1 MRFFAKLFL
10 LLPLLVLA
18 ACGGGS
24 EGEDGSVVPPPPPP
38 VVKSSITAM
47 DFRQSVTIADDIV
60 QPVTFNLSN
69 YISSRNRLD
78 ANTDL
83 MAASKLSLDKIE
95 VLGNLAGCEITKLD
109 QLALSF
115 SVTPYHSLSC
125 DYRYTVSDGA
135 EQTSALASILFTNN
149 SAKLIAE
156 QQGLTLPAGGVLPE
170 ISKPLTQGE
179 ALSFNIQDELATEF
193 LTMTNPRFETSTVVV
208 GSGTAN
214 VSEDGDFNYQGI
226 EIGLTSVTYSVVDD
240 NKLVFTG
247 VINIDVSGNRNTA
260 PVTKDETYGR
270 LVAVEDSLTLD
281 ILNFPG
287 VGSLVNDR
295 EGDKVQLVGVQ
306 VYNANVSL
314 VNPADVNNTQFT
326 FSASEKGLY
335 EVKYTVYDHEVDG
348 VSSGFISIETGFVRE
363 GILEFSFNGFIKLFG
378 DGALGAVGRNTL
390 IKPFKETLLPYME
403 NHGYYATALKNI
415 GFGNYRIDMSS
426 ESGGED
432 KIVLFTALNALQ
444 PIETLIELPATSKVY
459 YGLTYAD
466 RIMGYGGIV
475 YEVTQYGDAIAHNQ
489 IYGTSNTCYG
499 DFVEKFNGLNLSG
512 VEKIESFGPFSA
524 VVYLSNGTAK
534 YYSIDCGS
542 TGKFISS
549 DWTRYIDKVSQC
561 WDAPDNGKTHGSFYC
576 LNKDQ
581 TQQAFVRVVGPH
593 EIDEKGNIFL
603 KFANFFK
610 NTGKKI
616 VKSTQVTKG
625 IAALTQN
632 GDLYV
637 LFDGKDSNGES
648 YKVKKVATRV
658 NDYQQ
663 AANYVTYMHMVE
675 DDDRAKVSD
684 ENVTSSKP
692 KDSYYLEFNGYA
704 QYHQEA
710 LPNGQ
715 KVDMTI
721 KFNKLSRSDRKK
733 VKFYENTANAVA
745 LIINDRLKIL
755 TNKGLKEYGGRD
767 HHYNIVGDSANSYG
781 VRTETAGQGL
791 STFFA
796 RGNKNGAEEDWQLFS
811 PLEELHSSL
820 TCEKPKQGDV
830 TYPYILTGCTY
841 IDFKM
846 NGAVI
851 PLTGS
856 GVSVYPQVRFAN
868 EDATGKVYPDLVDL
882 DNDGLS
888 TAYEVEACLAERTEY
903 HSGDIEY
910 CSQPIL
916 SDSDGDDVLDSF
928 EYRYQAT
935 GKGNYQS
942 RFSHI
947 VGDYKNNQFGPYDG
961 NKDIDSNDQLDKYS
975 N

>member
-1 MRFFAKLFL
+1 MRFFSKLFL
-10 LLPLLVLA
+10 LLSLVVLC
-18 ACGGGS
+18 ACGSDSDS
-24 EGEDGSVVPPPPPP
+24 EGGIVPPPPPP
-38 VVKSSITAM
+38 VVKKSVTAM
-47 DFRQSVTIADDIV
+47 DFRRSVTIPDDIA
-60 QPVTFNLSN
+60 QPMTFNLSN
-69 YISSRNRLD
+69 YVSTSMELGENS
-78 ANTDL
+78 
-83 MAASKLSLDKIE
+83 AAKFSLSKVE

-109 QLALSF
+109 KQMLSF
-115 SVTPYHSLSC
+115 SVTPKRSLSC
-125 DYRYTVSDGA
+125 DYRYTVTNGN
-135 EQTSALASILFTNN
+135 EQTSALASILFTSN
-149 SAKLIAE
+149 SAKLNAE
-156 QQGLTLPAGGVLPE
+156 ALGLELPSGGVLPD
-170 ISKPLTQGE
+170 ISKSLTLGDM
-179 ALSFNIQDELATEF
+179 LNFNIQDELASEF
-193 LTMTNPRFETSTVVV
+193 LPMTNPSFASSTVVV

-214 VSEDGDFNYQGI
+214 VSVDGDFSYRGI
-226 EIGLTSVTYSVVDD
+226 EIGLTSVSYSVVDD

-247 VINIDVSGNRNTA
+247 IINIDVSGDINTA
-260 PVTKDETYGR
+260 PETKDEAYSR
-270 LVAVEDSLTLD
+270 LVPVEDSVTLD

-287 VGSLVNDR
+287 VGSLVNDK

-306 VYNANVSL
+306 VYDANVSL
-314 VNPADVNNTQFT
+314 VNPGDVNNTKFT

-403 NHGYYATALKNI
+403 NNGYYASALKNI
-415 GFGNYRIDMSS
+415 GFGNYRIDMTS
-426 ESGGED
+426 ESGGEG

-466 RIMGYGGIV
+466 RIMSYGGIA
-475 YEVTQYGDAIAHNQ
+475 YEVTLTGNAIAHNQ

-499 DFVEKFNGLNLSG
+499 DFADKFNGLNLSG

-524 VVYLSNGTAK
+524 VVYFDDGTAR

-561 WDAPDNGKTHGSFYC
+561 WDAPDNGKPHGSFYC

-581 TQQAFVRVVGPH
+581 TPQAFVRVVSPH

-637 LFDGKDSNGES
+637 LFDGKDSNGEN

-675 DDDRAKVSD
+675 EDDRANTMS
-684 ENVTSSKP
+684 ENDAISNESR
-692 KDSYYLEFNGYA
+692 DRYYLEFNGYA

-715 KVDMTI
+715 KLDMTI
-721 KFNKLSRSDRKK
+721 KFGKLSRSERKK

-745 LIINDRLKIL
+745 LIIDGRLKIL

-796 RGNKNGAEEDWQLFS
+796 RGNKNGHEEHWELYS
-811 PLEELHSSL
+811 PLEELDSSL
-820 TCEKPKQGDV
+820 TCEKPKHGDV
-830 TYPYILTGCTY
+830 SYPYILTGCTY
-841 IDFKM
+841 IDFRM

-851 PLTGS
+851 PLTDS

-888 TAYEVEACLAERTEY
+888 TANEVEACLAERTKY

-928 EYRYQAT
+928 EYLYQGP
-935 GKGNYQS
+935 GKGNYHS

-947 VGDYKNNQFGPYDG
+947 LGDYKENGFGPYDG
-961 NKDIDSNDQLDKYS
+961 NKDINSNQELDKYD

>member
-1 MRFFAKLFL
+1 MRFFSKLFL
-10 LLPLLVLA
+10 LLPLLVLS

-24 EGEDGSVVPPPPPP
+24 DSEDGGIVPPPPPP
-38 VVKSSITAM
+38 EVKSSITAM
-47 DFRQSVTIADDIV
+47 DFRQSVTIPDDMAL
-60 QPVTFNLSN
+60 PVTFNLSN
-69 YISSRNRLD
+69 YVSSGITAGASAHLIS
-78 ANTDL
+78 T
-83 MAASKLSLDKIE
+83 SKLSLDKVE

-115 SVTPYHSLSC
+115 SVTPDHSLSC

-135 EQTSALASILFTNN
+135 EQTSGLASILFTSN

-156 QQGLTLPAGGVLPE
+156 QQGLSLPAGGVLPE
-170 ISKPLTQGE
+170 LNKPITMGDT
-179 ALSFNIQDELATEF
+179 LSFNIQDELASEF
-193 LTMTNPRFETSTVVV
+193 LSMTNPSFASSIVVV

-214 VSEDGDFNYQGI
+214 VSEDGDFSYQGI
-226 EIGLTSVTYSVVDD
+226 EIGLTSVSYSVVDD

-247 VINIDVSGNRNTA
+247 VINIDVSGDINTA
-260 PVTKDETYGR
+260 PETKDETYGR

-314 VNPADVNNTQFT
+314 VNPDDVNNTQFT

-348 VSSGFISIETGFVRE
+348 VSSGFISIETGYVRE

-390 IKPFKETLLPYME
+390 IKPFKESLLPYME
-403 NHGYYATALKNI
+403 NNDYYATALKNI

-466 RIMGYGGIV
+466 RIMGYGGIA
-475 YEVTQYGDAIAHNQ
+475 YEVTQSGNAIAHNQ

-499 DFVEKFNGLNLSG
+499 DFVDKFNGLNLSG

-524 VVYLSNGTAK
+524 VVYFSDGTAR

-542 TGKFISS
+542 TGKLVNT
-549 DWTRYIDKVSQC
+549 DWTKYIGKVTQC
-561 WDAPDNGKTHGSFYC
+561 WDAPDNGKQHGSFYC

-581 TQQAFVRVVGPH
+581 SEQAFVRVVGPN
-593 EIDEKGNIFL
+593 EIDEKGNIYL

-632 GDLYV
+632 GVLYV
-637 LFDGKDSNGES
+637 LFDGKDSNGET
-648 YKVKKVATRV
+648 YKVEKVATRV

-675 DDDRAKVSD
+675 DDDRADKTSD
-684 ENVTSSKP
+684 NSYEP
-692 KDSYYLEFNGYA
+692 RDSYYLEFNGYA
-704 QYHQEA
+704 QYHRET
-710 LPNGQ
+710 LPSGQ
-715 KVDMTI
+715 QLNMTI
-721 KFNKLSRSDRKK
+721 KFSELSQSERRK

-745 LIINDRLKIL
+745 LIIDDRLYIL
-755 TNKGLKEYGGRD
+755 TRKGLKAYGGKD
-767 HHYNIVGDSANSYG
+767 FHYNLVGDSANSYG

-796 RGNKNGAEEDWQLFS
+796 RGNKNGHEEHWQFFS
-811 PLEELHSSL
+811 PLEELDSSL
-820 TCEKPKQGDV
+820 SCVKPEYGEV
-830 TYPYILTGCTY
+830 SYPYILTGCTY

-851 PLTGS
+851 PLTDS
-856 GVSVYPQVRFAN
+856 GVSVYPEVRFAN
-868 EDATGKVYPDLVDL
+868 EDSTGKVYPDLTDL

-888 TAYEVEACLAERTEY
+888 TAIEVEACLAERTEY

-928 EYRYQAT
+928 EYRYQGA

-947 VGDYKNNQFGPYDG
+947 VGDYKKNGFGPYDG
-961 NKDIDSNDQLDKYS
+961 NKDIDSNSQLDKYD

>member
-1 MRFFAKLFL
+1 MRLLSKLAIL
-10 LLPLLVLA
+10 LSLVVLS
-18 ACGGGS
+18 ACGGS
-24 EGEDGSVVPPPPPP
+24 SDGEDGGITPPPPP
-38 VVKSSITAM
+38 VVKSTISAM
-47 DFRQSVTIADDIV
+47 DFRQAVIIADGVSQSVTL
-60 QPVTFNLSN
+60 NLSN
-69 YISSRNRLD
+69 YIATS
-78 ANTDL
+78 
-83 MAASKLSLDKIE
+83 LSTELTLLKVEALGDVADCEPAKLDKS
-95 VLGNLAGCEITKLD
+95 G
-109 QLALSF
+109 LSF
-115 SVTPYHSLSC
+115 SVRPNRSLSC
-125 DYRYTVSDGA
+125 DYRYTVSDGTDQA
-135 EQTSALASILFTNN
+135 SALASILFT
-149 SAKLIAE
+149 SQSAE
-156 QQGLTLPAGGVLPE
+156 QIAAELELDLPAGGVLPDLN
-170 ISKPLTQGE
+170 KPLTLGDT
-179 ALSFNIQDELATEF
+179 LSFNIQDELATEF
-193 LTMTNPRFETSTVVV
+193 LPMTNPSFEASTVVV
-208 GSGTAN
+208 GSGIAD
-214 VSEDGDFNYQGI
+214 VSQAGDFSYQGI
-226 EIGLTSVTYSVVDD
+226 EIGLTSVTYSVIDD

-247 VINIDVSGNRNTA
+247 VINIDVSGNSNTA
-260 PVTKDETYGR
+260 PETKDETYGR
-270 LVAVEDSLTLD
+270 LAPVEDSLTLD

-314 VNPADVNNTQFT
+314 VNPGDVNNTKFT

-348 VSSGFISIETGFVRE
+348 VSSGVISIETGFVRE

-403 NHGYYATALKNI
+403 NNGLYATALKNI

-444 PIETLIELPATSKVY
+444 PVETLIELPATSKVY

-466 RIMGYGGIV
+466 RIMGYGGIA
-475 YEVTQYGDAIAHNQ
+475 YEVMQSGHAIAHNQ

-499 DFVEKFNGLNLSG
+499 DFADKFNALNLND
-512 VEKIESFGPFSA
+512 VEKIESFGTLSA
-524 VVYLSNGTAK
+524 VVYFSDGTAK
-534 YYSIDCGS
+534 YYSLDCGS

-549 DWTRYIDKVSQC
+549 NWTKHIGKVSQC
-561 WDAPDNGKTHGSFYC
+561 WDAPDNGKQHGSFYC

-581 TQQAFVRVVGPH
+581 TQQAFVRVVGSH
-593 EIDEKGNIFL
+593 EVDEKGNIYL

-625 IAALTQN
+625 IAALTST
-632 GDLYV
+632 GELYV
-637 LFDGKDSNGES
+637 LFDGKNKDGES
-648 YKVKKVATRV
+648 YKVKKVATKV

-675 DDDRAKVSD
+675 DDYRATAMG
-684 ENVTSSKP
+684 ENDAGSSESR
-692 KDSYYLEFNGYA
+692 DSYYLEFNGYA
-704 QYHQEA
+704 QYHQET
-710 LPNGQ
+710 LPNG
-715 KVDMTI
+715 KKLDMTI
-721 KFNKLSRSDRKK
+721 KFSKLSHSDRKK
-733 VKFYENTANAVA
+733 VRFYENTANAVA
-745 LIINDRLKIL
+745 LIIGDRLKIL
-755 TNKGLKEYGGRD
+755 TNKGLKEYGGKD

-796 RGNKNGAEEDWQLFS
+796 RGNKNDHEEHWEFYS
-811 PLEELHSSL
+811 PLEELDPSL
-820 TCEKPKQGDV
+820 TCEKPKHREV
-830 TYPYILTGCTY
+830 SYPYILTGCTY
-841 IDFKM
+841 IDFRM

-851 PLTGS
+851 PLTDS
-856 GVSVYPQVRFAN
+856 GVSVYPEVRFAN

-888 TAYEVEACLAERTEY
+888 TASEIEACLAERTEY
-903 HSGDIEY
+903 HRGDIEY

-928 EYRYQAT
+928 EYRYQDT

-947 VGDYKNNQFGPYDG
+947 VGDYKNNGFGPYDG
-961 NKDIDSNDQLDKYS
+961 NKDINSNNQLDKYD